1 MKTEILILD
10 YNRQDELKLLLE
22 SLKENAKFD
31 KDIVVLN
38 NGGERYADAYKEQGL
53 CDRVIHFDRGVGC
66 GFGTIHLFAQC
77 RTKYAFYV
85 QVDHYLAYEL
95 NNNDIKDFV
104 SLIEESGFF
113 YVDVAGDQGHGNYSE
128 RAQFIKVEDYN
139 RISKQGG
146 GPGCWN
152 HLKWTEECVQNYIK
166 ENELKYHSFY
176 QSAWLGDKMVK
187 LPPFIDNGK
196 WSIRENPD
204 GAIFKHRTDLKTV
217 YCLNKPTQV
226 YDYPPFSHAQWNI
239 AINGDYPKEGMVP
252 EGWRDSVFEFW
263 K

>member
-1 MKTEILILD
+1 MKVEILILD
-10 YNRQDELKLLLE
+10 YNRPEELKTLLE
-22 SLKENAKFD
+22 SLREDAKFD

-38 NGGERYADAYKEQGL
+38 NGGDRYADEYQKEGL

-77 RTKYAFYV
+77 RTEYAFYI
-85 QVDHYLAYEL
+85 QVDHFLAYEL
-95 NNNDIKDFV
+95 TQKDIDNFIKH
-104 SLIEESGFF
+104 IELGGFF
-113 YVDVAGDQGHGNYSE
+113 YVDVAGDQGRGNYSE
-128 RAQFIKVEDYN
+128 RAQFFKVEDYN
-139 RISKQGG
+139 KIPKTGG

-152 HLKWTEECVQNYIK
+152 HLKWTEECVQNYIR
-166 ENELKYHSFY
+166 ENELKYHSFHQTVWTGAAMY
-176 QSAWLGDKMVK
+176 K

-196 WSIRENPD
+196 WSVRENPD
-204 GAIFKHRTDLKTV
+204 GAIFRHLTDLKTV

-226 YDYPPFSHAQWNI
+226 YDYPPFSPAQWNI

-252 EGWRDSVFEFW
+252 DGWKNNVFECW